1 MPDTTLAPSSPVET
15 PQAVVGLLAEMEQ
28 RCRDKAYGLPQQ
40 KLIQSYWEGVMFY
53 VGEHRFVAPL
63 SGVKEI
69 LNHPSSLTLVPGAKP
84 WMMGVAN
91 VRGTLIPV
99 VDLQLYLIGKKTRQ
113 GRRSRVLVFTLG
125 NSLTGVLVGEMVGM
139 RHFAKETARKAQ
151 LDSDKFSKYVQFEFD
166 QDGMT
171 WPVFSLSA
179 LAEDSGFQIA
189 AS

>member
-1 MPDTTLAPSSPVET
+1 MPDTTLAPSSSVET
-15 PQAVVGLLAEMEQ
+15 PEAVVGLLADLEL
-28 RCRDKAYGLPQQ
+28 RCRERAYGLPQQ
-40 KLIQSYWEGVMFY
+40 QLIQSYWEGVMFY

-63 SGVKEI
+63 SSVKEI
-69 LNHPSSLTLVPGAKP
+69 LNHPSSLTPVPGSRP

-99 VDLQLYLIGKKTRQ
+99 VDLQLYLIGEKTRQ

-125 NSLTGVLVGEMVGM
+125 SGLTGVLVGEMVGM
-139 RHFAKETARKAQ
+139 RHFAKETARQ
-151 LDSDKFSKYVQFEFD
+151 TQFNNEKFSKYVQFEFD

-189 AS
+189 AT